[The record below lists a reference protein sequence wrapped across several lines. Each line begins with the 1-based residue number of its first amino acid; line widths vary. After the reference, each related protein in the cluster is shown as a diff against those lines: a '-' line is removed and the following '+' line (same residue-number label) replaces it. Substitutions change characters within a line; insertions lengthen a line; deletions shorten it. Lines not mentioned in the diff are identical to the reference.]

1 MIKETIVVEGK
12 DDITNIKSAI
22 DCELIAT
29 NGLAFGKDLI
39 ERLKEIDK
47 RCGIIIF
54 TDPDFAGK
62 KIRAKIS
69 KEIPNA
75 KHAYLD
81 RKKAIKKGDL
91 GVENASKEDIIE
103 ALKNAH
109 ASTCSKREEFTMKDL
124 LENNLTLTKDSRNRR
139 EKLGDILS
147 IGYFNSKQL
156 LSKLNSFGISREEFE
171 KAVEKLWK
179 NYIHQKQ

>member
-22 DCELIAT
+22 DCEIIAT
-29 NGLAFGKDLI
+29 GGLAFGRDLI
-39 ERLKEIDK
+39 NRLKEIDK

-81 RKKAIKKGDL
+81 RQKAIKKGDL

-109 ASTCSKREEFTMKDL
+109 ASLKERRIEFTMKDL
-124 LENNLTLTKDSRNRR
+124 LDNDLTLSSNSKDRR
-139 EKLGDILS
+139 ARLGDILS

-156 LSKLNSFGISREEFE
+156 LSKLNSFDISREEFE
-171 KAVEKLWK
+171 SAVKK
-179 NYIHQKQ
+179 I

>member
-39 ERLKEIDK
+39 EKLKEIDK

-62 KIRAKIS
+62 KIRAKIA
-69 KEIPNA
+69 KNIPNA

-81 RKKAIKKGDL
+81 RKRAIKKGDL
-91 GVENASKEDIIE
+91 GVENASKEDIIR

-109 ASTCSKREEFTMKDL
+109 ASYGEKRDEFSMKDL
-124 LENNLTLTKDSRNRR
+124 VANDLTLSSESKKRR
-139 EKLGDILS
+139 ARLGDILN

-171 KAVEKLWK
+171 RAVEKIWK

>member
-12 DDITNIKSAI
+12 DDISNIKSVV
-22 DCELIAT
+22 DCEIIAT

-39 ERLKEIDK
+39 EKLKEIDK

-109 ASTCSKREEFTMKDL
+109 ATKSEKREEFTMKDL
-124 LENNLTLTKDSRNRR
+124 LDNNLTLTNDSRNRR

-171 KAVEKLWK
+171 SAVEKL
-179 NYIHQKQ
+179 

>member
-1 MIKETIVVEGK
+1 MW
-12 DDITNIKSAI
+12 DNNFYRPRF
-22 DCELIAT
+22 C
-29 NGLAFGKDLI
+29 
-39 ERLKEIDK
+39 R
-47 RCGIIIF
+47 
-54 TDPDFAGK
+54 K

-81 RKKAIKKGDL
+81 RKKAIKNGDL

-109 ASTCSKREEFTMKDL
+109 ATKSEKREEFTMKDL
-124 LENNLTLTKDSRNRR
+124 LDNNLTLTNDSRKRR

-171 KAVEKLWK
+171 KAVEK
-179 NYIHQKQ
+179 I

>member
-12 DDITNIKSAI
+12 DDITNIKAAI
-22 DCELIAT
+22 DCEIIAT

-39 ERLKEIDK
+39 EKLKVINE
-47 RCGIIIF
+47 RTGIIIF
-54 TDPDFAGK
+54 TDPDYAGK

-69 KEIPNA
+69 KEIPDA

-91 GVENASKEDIIE
+91 GVENAKAEDIIE
-103 ALKNAH
+103 ALKKAK
-109 ASTCSKREEFTMKDL
+109 AQVKEKEEIFTMNDL
-124 LENNLTLTKDSRNRR
+124 VQNDLSMGKNARERR
-139 EKLGDILS
+139 AKLGDALG

-156 LSKLNSFGISREEFE
+156 VSKLNSFGISREEFE
-171 KAVEKLWK
+171 SAVEKL
-179 NYIHQKQ
+179 

>member
-29 NGLAFGKDLI
+29 NGLAFGHDLI
-39 ERLKEIDK
+39 DRLKEIDK

-62 KIRAKIS
+62 KIREKIA

-75 KHAYLD
+75 KHAFLD
-81 RKKAIKKGDL
+81 RNKAIKKGDL
-91 GVENASKEDIIE
+91 GIENASKDDIIN

-109 ASTCSKREEFTMKDL
+109 ASTRQRREEFTIKDL
-124 LENNLTLTKDSRNRR
+124 LDNNLTLSKSSKERR
-139 EKLGDILS
+139 ARLGDILS

-156 LSKLNSFGISREEFE
+156 LSKLNSFNISREEFE
-171 KAVEKLWK
+171 SAVKK
-179 NYIHQKQ
+179 I

>member
-12 DDITNIKSAI
+12 DDISNIKSAV
-22 DCELIAT
+22 DCEIIAT

-39 ERLKEIDK
+39 EKLKEIDK

-81 RKKAIKKGDL
+81 VYKRQVLDIPYLGSLPERKD
-91 GVENASKEDIIE
+91 
-103 ALKNAH
+103 
-109 ASTCSKREEFTMKDL
+109 
-124 LENNLTLTKDSRNRR
+124 RR
-139 EKLGDILS
+139 G
-147 IGYFNSKQL
+147 
-156 LSKLNSFGISREEFE
+156 
-171 KAVEKLWK
+171 
-179 NYIHQKQ
+179 

>member
-1 MIKETIVVEGK
+1 MRTH
-12 DDITNIKSAI
+12 
-22 DCELIAT
+22 C
-29 NGLAFGKDLI
+29 
-39 ERLKEIDK
+39 DK

-109 ASTCSKREEFTMKDL
+109 ASTCKKREEFTMKDL
-124 LENNLTLTKDSRNRR
+124 LDNNLTLTNDSRNRR

-171 KAVEKLWK
+171 SAVEKL
-179 NYIHQKQ
+179 

>member
-12 DDITNIKSAI
+12 DDITNIKLAL

-39 ERLKEIDK
+39 EKLKEIDK

-109 ASTCSKREEFTMKDL
+109 ASTCTKREEFTMKDL

-171 KAVEKLWK
+171 KAVEK
-179 NYIHQKQ
+179 I

>member
-12 DDITNIKSAI
+12 DDITNVKKAI

-29 NGLAFGKDLI
+29 NGLAFKKDLI
-39 ERLKEIDK
+39 EKLKEINK

-62 KIRAKIS
+62 KIRSKIA
-69 KEIPNA
+69 KEIPDA

-81 RKKAIKKGDL
+81 RKKAIKNGDL

-103 ALKNAH
+103 ALTKAH
-109 ASTCSKREEFTMKDL
+109 AIVVEKREEFTIKDL
-124 LENNLTLTKDSRNRR
+124 LNNDLTLSKASRQRR

-156 LSKLNSFGISREEFE
+156 LSKLNSFNISREEFE
-171 KAVEKLWK
+171 SAVKKL
-179 NYIHQKQ
+179 

>member
-12 DDITNIKSAI
+12 DDITNIKLAL

-39 ERLKEIDK
+39 EKLKEIDK

-109 ASTCSKREEFTMKDL
+109 ASTCTKREEFTMKDL

-171 KAVEKLWK
+171 KAVEKIWK

>member
-12 DDITNIKSAI
+12 DDITNIKSAV

-39 ERLKEIDK
+39 EKLKKIDK

-91 GVENASKEDIIE
+91 GVENASKEDMPFLSDPSGINLAKTATQYSDGIIMAADRINPE
-103 ALKNAH
+103 IVDYCKELSLPMLEYDK
-109 ASTCSKREEFTMKDL
+109 ASIEDGSYID
-124 LENNLTLTKDSRNRR
+124 
-139 EKLGDILS
+139 
-147 IGYFNSKQL
+147 GYNDFYDRL
-156 LSKLNSFGISREEFE
+156 
-171 KAVEKLWK
+171 
-179 NYIHQKQ
+179 

>member
-12 DDITNIKSAI
+12 DDIANIKSCI
-22 DCELIAT
+22 DCEIIAT

-39 ERLKEIDK
+39 ENLKEIDK

-62 KIRAKIS
+62 KIRAKIT

-75 KHAYLD
+75 KQAYLD
-81 RKKAIKKGDL
+81 RRKAIKKGDL

-109 ASTCSKREEFTMKDL
+109 ASNCEKIEEFTMKDL
-124 LENNLTLTKDSRNRR
+124 IENDLTLTSDSKKRR
-139 EKLGDILS
+139 ARLGDILS

-171 KAVEKLWK
+171 RAVEE
-179 NYIHQKQ
+179 I

>member
-12 DDITNIKSAI
+12 DDITNIKSAV

-29 NGLAFGKDLI
+29 TGLAFGKDLI
-39 ERLKEIDK
+39 EKLKEIDK

-109 ASTCSKREEFTMKDL
+109 ASTCKKREEFTMKDL
-124 LENNLTLTKDSRNRR
+124 LDNNLTLTNDSRNRR

-171 KAVEKLWK
+171 SAVEKL
-179 NYIHQKQ
+179 